1 MNAPYDV
8 RRITR
13 RVLPSSPSRS
23 RVLRATGQEAS
34 SAIRPTTTI
43 KLFDGTSLANFDSW
57 LVDHHDADPEKVFTV
72 VDQIDGAPA
81 IRISG
86 KVWGGLL
93 TKQAYRDYR
102 LIAEFRWGGVTWG
115 NRKTRTR
122 DSGVLLHA
130 RGRMGNTG
138 KDFNGPW
145 LMSQEFQI
153 IEGGVGDFLPVA
165 GYTESGEQV
174 LPSITIKS
182 RKDRDGEN
190 VFDPNG
196 QPQVFNRGRDQ
207 LVGPQRGLGG
217 QARVPRPAG
226 RREPGTRVDAHRGG
240 RRRGNRLQYFVN
252 GKLVN
257 EGTDSSFTEGKIMI
271 AVGRRRDLLPPHR
284 SGAAEVT

>member
-1 MNAPYDV
+1 MHYQSGRIAAAGLAVLAMRSPARASRAGLIGDQPDHHDQAV
-8 RRITR
+8 RRFAARQFRHLAR
-13 RVLPSSPSRS
+13 RSSR
-23 RVLRATGQEAS
+23 
-34 SAIRPTTTI
+34 
-43 KLFDGTSLANFDSW
+43 
-57 LVDHHDADPEKVFTV
+57 DADPEKVFTV

-145 LMSQEFQI
+145 LMSHEFQI

-165 GYTESGEQV
+165 GYSESGEQI

-190 VFDPNG
+190 VFDRTASRRSSTG
-196 QPQVFNRGRDQ
+196 AASTGGDGARTGRTSS
-207 LVGPQRGLGG
+207 
-217 QARVPRPAG
+217 VPWPAG
-226 RREPGTRVDAHRGG
+226 RRESGLEWTHIEAVVS
-240 RRRGNRLQYFVN
+240 GNRLQYFVN
-252 GKLVN
+252 G
-257 EGTDSSFTEGKIMI
+257 SS
-271 AVGRRRDLLPPHR
+271 
-284 SGAAEVT
+284 

>member
-1 MNAPYDV
+1 MSAV
-8 RRITR
+8 GIRRIAAAGLAALALALAAPR
-13 RVLPSSPSRS
+13 L
-23 RVLRATGQEAS
+23 TGQETS

-43 KLFDGTSLANFDSW
+43 KLFDGTSLGNFDAW

-145 LMSQEFQI
+145 LMSHEFQI

-165 GYTESGEQV
+165 GYTESGEQI
-174 LPSITIKS
+174 LPVDHRQEPQGS
-182 RKDRDGEN
+182 RRRERLRPERPAAG
-190 VFDPNG
+190 V
-196 QPQVFNRGRDQ
+196 QPRPHQ

-217 QARVPRPAG
+217 QARVPR
-226 RREPGTRVDAHRGG
+226 
-240 RRRGNRLQYFVN
+240 RRRTSRAR
-252 GKLVN
+252 
-257 EGTDSSFTEGKIMI
+257 DSS
-271 AVGRRRDLLPPHR
+271 GRTSRRSCPETGCNT
-284 SGAAEVT
+284 SSTASS